1 MIRIIHVISDL
12 DTGGA
17 EVMLAKKVGAMK
29 HPRFTHTVTRKPLAM
44 FKGWIANAFLVAV
57 GTVIGLLLFE
67 VALRAIDYSSP
78 NFYRF
83 DLYTG
88 ATLRAGAEG
97 WWRKEGE
104 SYVKINS
111 DGLRDRE
118 HQKPKPSG
126 TFRIAV
132 LGDSYA
138 EAMQVAMEDTF
149 WKVLELELQTCQA
162 FQGRQIEVI
171 NFGVAGYGTA
181 QEVLTLRH
189 RGWDYSPDLVLL
201 AFLSGN
207 DPRNNVRALE
217 QDPMRP
223 YFVYRDDALV
233 LDASFQET
241 LGWRLRQSAMRKG
254 LDWLIDHLRILQLLN
269 EARYFIKDRITRMNQ
284 ITLVSGIVQNEAKV
298 QLQHEVGLDTMV
310 YLEPTDPIWK
320 EAWRVTEGLIV
331 QLRNEVRER
340 GADLIVVTL
349 TNGIQVDLDPKQR
362 STYAQD
368 LGAPDLLYPERRIKS
383 LGDREG
389 IPVLTLAQPFA
400 AYAEQ
405 HKVFLH
411 GFKNGGGHWNA
422 EGHHLAGKLIAE
434 KICSGHANP
443 I

>member
-1 MIRIIHVISDL
+1 
-12 DTGGA
+12 
-17 EVMLAKKVGAMK
+17 ML
-29 HPRFTHTVTRKPLAM
+29 
-44 FKGWIANAFLVAV
+44 KGWIANVILVIG
-57 GTVIGLLLFE
+57 GTVIGILLFE
-67 VALRAIDYSSP
+67 LALRAIDYSSP

-88 ATLRAGAEG
+88 AALRAGAEG

-138 EAMQVAMEDTF
+138 EAMQVPMEDTF
-149 WKVLELELQTCQA
+149 WKMLELELQTCQA
-162 FQGRQIEVI
+162 FKGRQIEAI

-181 QEVLTLRH
+181 QEILTLRH

-207 DPRNNVRALE
+207 DLRNNVRALE
-217 QDPMRP
+217 QDPRRP
-223 YFVYRDDALV
+223 YFVYKDDALV

-241 LGWRLRQSAMRKG
+241 FGWRFRLLVRRNG
-254 LDWLIDHLRILQLLN
+254 VDWLIDHLRILQFLN
-269 EARYFIKDRITRMNQ
+269 EAMYFIKSQITQMNQ
-284 ITLVSGIVQNEAKV
+284 NTPASGKLQNEAKG
-298 QLQHEVGLDTMV
+298 QPQREVGLDTMV
-310 YLEPTDPIWK
+310 YLESTDPLWK

-331 QLRNEVRER
+331 QMRNEVREK
-340 GADLIVVTL
+340 GADFIVVTL
-349 TNGIQVDLDPKQR
+349 TNGDQVDLDPLKR
-362 STYAQD
+362 SRYAQS
-368 LGAPDLLYPERRIKS
+368 LGVPDLLYPERRIKS

-389 IPVLTLAQPFA
+389 IPVLNLAQPFA

-405 HKVFLH
+405 HKVLLH
-411 GFKNGGGHWNA
+411 GFKNGGGHWNV

>member
-1 MIRIIHVISDL
+1 
-12 DTGGA
+12 
-17 EVMLAKKVGAMK
+17 ML
-29 HPRFTHTVTRKPLAM
+29 
-44 FKGWIANAFLVAV
+44 KGWIANAFLVAL

-83 DLYTG
+83 DPYTG
-88 ATLRAGAEG
+88 AALRAGVEG

-104 SYVKINS
+104 AYVKINS

-118 HQKPKPSG
+118 HQKPKPSD

-138 EAMQVAMEDTF
+138 EAMQVPMEDTF

-162 FQGRQIEVI
+162 FQGRRIEAI

-181 QEVLTLRH
+181 QEILTLRH

-201 AFLSGN
+201 AFVAGN
-207 DPRNNVRALE
+207 DLRNNVRALE
-217 QDPMRP
+217 QDPRRP
-223 YFVYRDDALV
+223 YFVYKDDALV

-241 LGWRLRQSAMRKG
+241 FAWRIRLLARRNG
-254 LDWLIDHLRILQLLN
+254 LDWLIDHLRILQFLN
-269 EARYFIKDRITRMNQ
+269 EAMYFIKTQITQMNQ
-284 ITLVSGIVQNEAKV
+284 NTPASGRLQNEAKV
-298 QLQHEVGLDTMV
+298 QPQREVGLDTMV
-310 YLEPTDPIWK
+310 YLEPTDPLWK

-331 QLRNEVRER
+331 QLKNEVREKD
-340 GADLIVVTL
+340 ADFIVVTL
-349 TNGIQVDLDPKQR
+349 TSGDQVDFDPLKR
-362 STYAQD
+362 RAYAQD
-368 LGAPDLLYPERRIKS
+368 LGVLDLLYPERRIKS

-389 IPVLTLAQPFA
+389 IPVLSLAQPFA

-405 HKVFLH
+405 HQVLLH

>member
-1 MIRIIHVISDL
+1 
-12 DTGGA
+12 
-17 EVMLAKKVGAMK
+17 ML
-29 HPRFTHTVTRKPLAM
+29 
-44 FKGWIANAFLVAV
+44 KGWIANAFLVIA
-57 GTVIGLLLFE
+57 GTVIGILLLE
-67 VALRAIDYSSP
+67 LALRAIDYSSP
-78 NFYRF
+78 NFYRS

-88 ATLRAGAEG
+88 AALRAGAEG

-111 DGLRDRE
+111 NGLRDRE

-138 EAMQVAMEDTF
+138 EAMQVPMEDTF

-181 QEVLTLRH
+181 QELLTLRH

-207 DPRNNVRALE
+207 DLRNNVRALE

-223 YFVYRDDALV
+223 YFVYKDDTLV

-241 LGWRLRQSAMRKG
+241 LDWRFRQLVMRNG
-254 LDWLIDHLRILQLLN
+254 ADWLIDHLRMFQLLN
-269 EARYFIKDRITRMNQ
+269 EARYFIKGRITQMNQ
-284 ITLVSGIVQNEAKV
+284 NTLASGIVLNEAKV
-298 QLQHEVGLDTMV
+298 QPQREVGLDTMV
-310 YLEPTDPIWK
+310 YLEPTDPLWK

-331 QLRNEVRER
+331 QMRNEVREKR
-340 GADLIVVTL
+340 ADFIVVTL
-349 TNGIQVDLDPKQR
+349 TNGDQVGLDPLQR
-362 STYAQD
+362 SMYAQG
-368 LGAPDLLYPERRIKS
+368 LGVPDLLYPERRIKS

-389 IPVLTLAQPFA
+389 IPVLNLAQPFA
-400 AYAEQ
+400 TYAEQ

>member
-1 MIRIIHVISDL
+1 
-12 DTGGA
+12 
-17 EVMLAKKVGAMK
+17 ML
-29 HPRFTHTVTRKPLAM
+29 
-44 FKGWIANAFLVAV
+44 KGWIANAFLVAA
-57 GTVIGLLLFE
+57 GTVIGILLFE
-67 VALRAIDYSSP
+67 LVLRAIDYSSP
-78 NFYRF
+78 NFYRS

-88 ATLRAGAEG
+88 AALRPGAEG

-118 HQKPKPSG
+118 HGKPKPSG

-138 EAMQVAMEDTF
+138 EAMQVPMENTF
-149 WKVLELELQTCQA
+149 WKVLELELHTCQA
-162 FQGRQIEVI
+162 FQGRQIEAI

-181 QEVLTLRH
+181 QEILTLRH

-207 DPRNNVRALE
+207 DLRNNVRALE
-217 QDPMRP
+217 HDPMRP
-223 YFVYRDDALV
+223 YFVYKEDALV
-233 LDASFQET
+233 LDASFQESF
-241 LGWRLRQSAMRKG
+241 GWRFRQSVMRNG
-254 LDWLIDHLRILQLLN
+254 GYWLIDHLRILQLLN
-269 EARYFIKDRITRMNQ
+269 EAKYFITGWIAQMNQ
-284 ITLVSGIVQNEAKV
+284 NSLASGIVQNEAKV
-298 QLQHEVGLDTMV
+298 QPQREVGIDEME
-310 YLEPTDPIWK
+310 YLEPTDPLWK
-320 EAWRVTEGLIV
+320 EAWRVTEGLII
-331 QLRNEVRER
+331 QMRDEVRAK
-340 GADLIVVTL
+340 GGDFIIVTL
-349 TNGIQVDLDPKQR
+349 TNGGQVGPNPLER
-362 STYAQD
+362 SRYAKG
-368 LGAPDLLYPERRIKS
+368 LGVPDLLYPERRIKS

-389 IPVLTLAQPFA
+389 IPVLSLAQPFA

-405 HKVFLH
+405 HQVLLH